1 MNKRWNKDCNHEQL
15 NIIIIII
22 IKTLIQDME
31 IEFNMEIELLKKIQT
46 KINMEIKI

>member
-15 NIIIIII
+15 NIIIII